1 MLVLVGAFLTGSV
14 FFAVYFFWR
23 SIHQKSHLRLPPYY
37 SASMVENIQSTSVQK
52 TLLQLERNVQFFKDI
67 RTGSFGSSAVGATY
81 RSKVPLA
88 SPLIITSDY
97 MLSKL
102 FLNGDSKL
110 GITDGEKPV
119 ILRSMNFL
127 DREVDSLLTHK
138 TSNIE
143 RERARKC
150 IAQSFSTSNLTRTW
164 PHIQAVL
171 AKQFESFRG
180 IAVRK
185 EVIDVKSTIVLFF
198 MRTLARGAFGVEF
211 TDDGTEAEHSI
222 NGLEYLQAMDIA
234 ARESA
239 REAINPFRKYMFWE
253 EGLQQNTKAVKV
265 LHRIAVKILRL
276 HQEQKAN
283 VPESKPFTIL
293 DHIAHHPY
301 GKDIARLTD
310 VTIFGFAGIDTT
322 AYTFC
327 FLLMELVKNPLCKA
341 KLQQELVS
349 FMPARPYKASQFTP
363 DHDKDLL
370 SAIANCEY
378 LSFCVKEIL
387 RLWPVV
393 AGGSSRE
400 LLEDIEYGGM
410 LLPKGSLVVAQ
421 YYSMFR
427 ERWIDE
433 PLHFKPERWSE
444 SNPQL
449 PQLKEMNIPF
459 SIGRRSCIGQNMAL
473 FQLKIVA
480 AHFLHYF
487 DFELVGEPTFEYFV
501 TLKPDDLKMRVY
513 ERV

>member
-1 MLVLVGAFLTGSV
+1 MLVLLGAVLAG
-14 FFAVYFFWR
+14 ALIYILWR
-23 SIHQKSHLRLPPYY
+23 SFTRQTQRLPLPPYS
-37 SASMVENIQSTSVQK
+37 SASMVENIKSTSIQK
-52 TLLQLERNVQFFKDI
+52 TLYQVERNVQFFKDI
-67 RTGSFGSSAVGATY
+67 KTGSFGSSAVGATY
-81 RSKVPLA
+81 QTRVPLL

-97 MLSKL
+97 LLAKL

-110 GITDGEKPV
+110 GITDGEKPS

-127 DREVDSLLTHK
+127 DRDVDSLLTHK
-138 TSNIE
+138 TSNTD

-150 IAQSFSTSNLTRTW
+150 IAQAFSTSNLTRTW

-171 AKQFESFRG
+171 TKQFESLRG

-211 TDDGTEAEHSI
+211 TDDGTESENNI
-222 NGLEYLQAMDIA
+222 NGLEYLQAMDTA

-253 EGLQQNTKAVKV
+253 EGLQRNAKAVKT
-265 LHRIAVKILRL
+265 LHRMAVKILRL
-276 HQEQKAN
+276 HQERKSSM
-283 VPESKPFTIL
+283 PETRPFTIL
-293 DHIAHHPY
+293 DHIAHHSY
-301 GKDIARLTD
+301 GKDLAKLTD

-327 FLLMELVKNPLCKA
+327 FLLMELAKNPTCKA
-341 KLQQELVS
+341 KLQQELAS
-349 FMPARPYKASQFTP
+349 FMPARPYLTHNPSTTEN
-363 DHDKDLL
+363 DKELL

-393 AGGSSRE
+393 AGGSTRE
-400 LLEDIEYGGM
+400 LLEDIEYNGM

-427 ERWIDE
+427 ERWIEE
-433 PLHFKPERWSE
+433 PVSFKPERWSE

-487 DFELVGEPTFEYFV
+487 DFELVGVPTFEYFV
-501 TLKPDDLKMRVY
+501 TMKPDDLKMRVI
-513 ERV
+513 ERM